1 MHSPLEPPPGAHCSS
16 QEHRTELRSRVFLHQ
31 KVPGKAMLSPVPFS
45 STPAPSRRSAAIP
58 GGPRPGSWASC
69 PWRCAPR
76 EGTRCCGARW
86 WAGAGGTAWT
96 GPAALTARAGCPAPT
111 PRGPPRPPSARGP
124 AGREHQPQPQHAPK
138 LVAIRGGG
146 NRGITCTPNP
156 PLHLPSPHRGV
167 CCDSTSPSATG
178 SRPSPALCPHVPGSL
193 GYLEPI
199 FGSLLQVGDDGVI
212 PQVDEPSPEILDPD
226 GAGQEEAGT
235 CRGRQRA
242 KMGSGRPPAPRQPK
256 NPAPK
261 VCEAMLRLPGKT
273 QQNRTQGRGPVRAA
287 TSS

>member
-156 PLHLPSPHRGV
+156 PLHLPSPHPGV
-167 CCDSTSPSATG
+167 CCDSRSPSATG

-235 CRGRQRA
+235 CRGRQRG
-242 KMGSGRPPAPRQPK
+242 KMGSGWPPAPRQPK